1 MTCINDVMRVLQK
14 RPGENWTTVRI
25 AAPLMAPLE
34 DLVKNAKD
42 EFGLPLFRSKTDAVT
57 EAVKE
62 FLKKYSAQQS
72 SSKQGGRSSEP
83 TR

>member
-1 MTCINDVMRVLQK
+1 VIKAPQTRTEEKWI
-14 RPGENWTTVRI
+14 TVRI

-42 EFGLPLFRSKTDAVT
+42 EFGLPLFRSKTDAIT
-57 EAVKE
+57 EAIKE
-62 FLKKYSAQQS
+62 FLKKYSAE
-72 SSKQGGRSSEP
+72 QGGRSPEP

>member
-1 MTCINDVMRVLQK
+1 VIKSPQGRT
-14 RPGENWTTVRI
+14 GEKWITVRI

-62 FLKKYSAQQS
+62 FLKKYSAE
-72 SSKQGGRSSEP
+72 QGGRLSEP

>member
-1 MTCINDVMRVLQK
+1 
-14 RPGENWTTVRI
+14 
-25 AAPLMAPLE
+25 MAPLE

-62 FLKKYSAQQS
+62 FLKKYSAE
-72 SSKQGGRSSEP
+72 QGGRLSEP